1 MVIYEENV
9 LLQTNL
15 KYTLLKHKET
25 NNLWLM

>member
-1 MVIYEENV
+1 MVVYEENV

-15 KYTLLKHKET
+15 KYTLLKRKEI